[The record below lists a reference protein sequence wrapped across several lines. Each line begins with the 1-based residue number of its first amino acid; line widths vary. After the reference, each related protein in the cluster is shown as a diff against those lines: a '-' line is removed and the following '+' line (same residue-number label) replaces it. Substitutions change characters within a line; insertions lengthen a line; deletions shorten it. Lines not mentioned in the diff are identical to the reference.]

1 MFDNVGTKIK
11 AQAKAYCIIG
21 MIVFIILG
29 VILLFTGEALLGIT
43 VAVGGCAIC
52 WEAFLMMYAIGN
64 IEENIAI
71 LTDIAC
77 RKALDQKENDADN
90 QDISSYLSEL

>member
-11 AQAKAYCIIG
+11 ARAKAYCIIETIG
-21 MIVFIILG
+21 FIILG

-52 WEAFLMMYAIGN
+52 WGASLMMYAIGN

>member
-1 MFDNVGTKIK
+1 MFDNIGAKIK
-11 AQAKAYCIIG
+11 TLTEVLCWIG
-21 MIVFIILG
+21 MGVFLIWG
-29 VILLFTGEALLGIT
+29 VLMM
-43 VAVGGCAIC
+43 VGGEILTGLIVAIVGC
-52 WEAFLMMYAIGN
+52 LASWIGSFTMYAIGC

-77 RKALDQKENDADN
+77 RKALDQKENDVDN